1 MSALW
6 PCFHA
11 RSATRVWDHSRLPHM
26 LSPAP
31 TQFHRQV
38 EKLRRAGV
46 AAAGAKHVAY
56 PERAAD
62 HAARL
67 YAKTRGASVALRSID
82 SESAPVPL
90 WVSLWKK
97 VWLHRSPAYS
107 SALFHRAL
115 DCRAG

>member
-67 YAKTRGASVALRSID
+67 FAKNRGAAVAFGRID

-90 WVSLWKK
+90 LGFFGEKG
-97 VWLHRSPAYS
+97 LFARSPAGS
-107 SALFHRAL
+107 FA
-115 DCRAG
+115 

>member
-38 EKLRRAGV
+38 EKLRRSG
-46 AAAGAKHVAY
+46 AAAADAKHVAY

-62 HAARL
+62 HATRL
-67 YAKTRGASVALRSID
+67 YAKTRGVSGASHSID

-90 WVSLWKK
+90 WAFLGQK
-97 VWLHRSPAYS
+97 VWPHRSPVDS
-107 SALFHRAL
+107 SALTRREL
-115 DCRAG
+115 DCLAG

>member
-6 PCFHA
+6 PCFRA

-31 TQFHRQV
+31 DQFHRQV
-38 EKLRRAGV
+38 EKLRRSGA

-67 YAKTRGASVALRSID
+67 YAKTRGASEALRSIEP
-82 SESAPVPL
+82 ESAPVPL
-90 WVSLWKK
+90 SAFFGQK
-97 VWLHRSPAYS
+97 VWPHRSPV
-107 SALFHRAL
+107 
-115 DCRAG
+115 D